1 MRTIGTLPPDL
12 CRMIFR
18 AGRRKVVLVE
28 GKDDV
33 ETFEQWFPDLKS
45 KLLFYDCTGY
55 TKVEDWLSQ
64 ILTDGHY
71 LNVFGIRDRDLD
83 YLPTESKV
91 TQCYN
96 KKSKNVRLYIT
107 RLRNLEN
114 YLVDA
119 QLLYDFFKA
128 LHRDKFKCQDTT
140 QLENELLKIGQQLI
154 NVTAANMVIAE
165 NNASVPA
172 DQEKPTEFATGALFN
187 ANKKDTITATAS
199 KTRKS
204 KAEITRQINPK
215 ITNIKQSAI
224 SLSKLNEY
232 VDGKRYLMAIKTKY
246 GFVPTLNQFY
256 NLLCSRIPAQNE
268 VPEYIKYIIK
278 EKILKFW

>member
-1 MRTIGTLPPDL
+1 MRTIGTLPPNL

-45 KLLFYDCTGY
+45 KLLFYDCEGY
-55 TKVEDWLSQ
+55 TKVEDWLSE
-64 ILTDGHY
+64 ILSDGRY
-71 LNVFGIRDRDLD
+71 RNVFGIRDRDLD

-114 YLVDA
+114 YLVDT

-128 LHRDKFKCQDTT
+128 FDRDKFDYQNTS
-140 QLENELLKIGQQLI
+140 QLENELMKIGQNLI
-154 NVTAANMVIAE
+154 PVTAANMVIAE
-165 NNASVPA
+165 NNTSIPN
-172 DQEKPTEFATGALFN
+172 DQEKPSEFPVGALFN
-187 ANKKDTITATAS
+187 SDKKDTITATVS
-199 KTRKS
+199 KTGKS

-232 VDGKRYLMAIKTKY
+232 IDGKRYLMAIKTKY
-246 GFVPTLNQFY
+246 GFTSTLNQFY
-256 NLLCSRIPAQNE
+256 NLLCNRIPKQNE
-268 VPEYIKYIIK
+268 IPEDIKYII
-278 EKILKFW
+278 EERILKI